1 MGRWTWA
8 TAPVLLSISG
18 LMACTIPEPAP
29 PAPEV
34 VDPISA
40 HPATLLPAL
49 SPEALQQREAELTDR
64 IDSELAL
71 AGIGK
76 IINLGEP
83 ISSELETFRLAW
95 AESDPA
101 IAPFLGTW
109 VKDWDLMPYDF
120 VTVLPSTVP
129 GQVCLVRYRQSET
142 ETVPFET
149 FTTPPEFSV
158 ALVVDGQLLSQDVQT
173 AATLIRPTPASAYVP
188 YAIEFLGMVEAEGE
202 LRLLAAQQP
211 PTIDP
216 AWETSLVEQID
227 TYGCSASAP
236 S

>member
-1 MGRWTWA
+1 MGRRTWA
-8 TAPVLLSISG
+8 TAPVLLSIMG
-18 LMACTIPEPAP
+18 LMACTIPAPAP

-34 VDPISA
+34 ADPIA
-40 HPATLLPAL
+40 ADPATLLSAL
-49 SPEALQQREAELTDR
+49 SPEALQQREAELSDR
-64 IDSELAL
+64 IGSELAL

-76 IINLGEP
+76 TIGLGEP
-83 ISSELETFRLAW
+83 ISPELEAFRLAW

-158 ALVVDGQLLSQDVQT
+158 ALVVDSQLLSPNVQT

-188 YAIEFLGMVEAEGE
+188 YDIEFLGTVEANGE
-202 LRLLAAQQP
+202 MRLLAAQQP
-211 PTIDP
+211 PAINP
-216 AWETSLVEQID
+216 AWDASLVEQID
-227 TYGCSASAP
+227 AYGCSASEP